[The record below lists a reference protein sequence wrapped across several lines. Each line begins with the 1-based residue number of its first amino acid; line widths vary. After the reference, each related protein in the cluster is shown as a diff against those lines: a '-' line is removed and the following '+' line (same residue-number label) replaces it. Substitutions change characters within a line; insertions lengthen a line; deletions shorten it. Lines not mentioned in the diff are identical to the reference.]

1 MFSASFA
8 AQFRTAPGL
17 IWAVDRHLHVAFSLK
32 LEHPSRSMSRRHLE
46 SALVAGAMIE
56 SGMSPCFR
64 FTRIRFA
71 RFCFAPGYNSNLNRT
86 EEAEEIPMEDFD
98 RGQTATQPGFST
110 GSTVTATCTCCPT
123 ANVETEVAGE
133 TKNFEDS
140 VNAMFGEGDCEKPI
154 PVGTTPCRLHV
165 RDFLRRHPWRRLQDD
180 YAIHSV
186 QFSGDGKLLLAGSA
200 NTSVRVIHTA
210 DGSQRIIPRPSKWA
224 LGMPITAIRFMPPKL
239 IWAVACN
246 SHGEVFTF
254 NPNAEGFET
263 LFKEPQQTYTLDISP
278 DGTELVTA
286 GVDRKIRVYTLQPGS
301 LIGMPH
307 ELAASAEDEFPTP
320 SYRID
325 NSNTLSDGTNTQGT
339 KRESSHK
346 YTHPH
351 YPGGRPNQI
360 VDETVRRYVLT
371 RCYGTKDLQDSPS
384 MPEPA
389 SYTGHKQ
396 PVPRIMEYIPTSPG
410 VNVTEGHSK
419 RIMAVR
425 YHPSR
430 FALLF
435 SAGWDNLVKLW
446 DTRLPTGPVWQIYGP
461 HVASPD
467 GLDIDDDYLLTAS
480 WRARASIEVWDMRT
494 MNSNTGKMRNFQCC
508 ASGPGPNEISS
519 GIGAVRIASPTL
531 DSPCPGLS
539 PEPGRCTCNDP
550 TGPAEVIPIS
560 GPLWIKNKAQE
571 SGEYPYAA
579 RLLPSRAVV
588 AAGSG
593 FQEVRVVGR
602 DTLLP
607 IARIPMDSVVQTLD
621 TILEGRYI
629 SAGCSSGTVAII
641 GLA

>member
-1 MFSASFA
+1 
-8 AQFRTAPGL
+8 
-17 IWAVDRHLHVAFSLK
+17 
-32 LEHPSRSMSRRHLE
+32 MSRRHLE

-71 RFCFAPGYNSNLNRT
+71 RFCFPPGYNSNLNRT
-86 EEAEEIPMEDFD
+86 EEAEEIPTEDFD

-110 GSTVTATCTCCPT
+110 GSTVTVTCTCCPT
-123 ANVETEVAGE
+123 AQVETEVAGE

-154 PVGTTPCRLHV
+154 PVGTTLCRLHV

-246 SHGEVFTF
+246 SHGEVFAF

-263 LFKEPQQTYTLDISP
+263 LFK
-278 DGTELVTA
+278 A
-286 GVDRKIRVYTLQPGS
+286 
-301 LIGMPH
+301 
-307 ELAASAEDEFPTP
+307 

-325 NSNTLSDGTNTQGT
+325 NSNTLSDGMNTQGA

-384 MPEPA
+384 VPEPA

-410 VNVTEGHSK
+410 VNMTEGHSK

-480 WRARASIEVWDMRT
+480 WRARASIE
-494 MNSNTGKMRNFQCC
+494 QCL
-508 ASGPGPNEISS
+508 PK
-519 GIGAVRIASPTL
+519 TY
-531 DSPCPGLS
+531 
-539 PEPGRCTCNDP
+539 
-550 TGPAEVIPIS
+550 
-560 GPLWIKNKAQE
+560 E
-571 SGEYPYAA
+571 S
-579 RLLPSRAVV
+579 
-588 AAGSG
+588 
-593 FQEVRVVGR
+593 
-602 DTLLP
+602 
-607 IARIPMDSVVQTLD
+607 
-621 TILEGRYI
+621 
-629 SAGCSSGTVAII
+629 
-641 GLA
+641 